1 MKKILMLLIV
11 VTLVAVSVF
20 AFSGC
25 TTTSVPGVAWGTTET
40 FVYDIYD
47 SDQDD
52 AVVGTLTYSVELLPL
67 GEYTIDSIADKT
79 FSVTETVSKGARIT
93 MSAVDTDGVV
103 MMYSEALTNGFS
115 SLASY
120 KEVSYGDT
128 SYSYSAYYYDSRCY
142 YSINGSDYADFKSS
156 TDIDTSSLYNLIR
169 GYDLGSGYSASIE
182 VVNPTDASTESFYL
196 STSVDSELTATIN
209 YNTTDFGS
217 GSIDV
222 DTYMVTLTKNNA
234 PIGGSI
240 IVYYS
245 AYDSSEKS
253 MSSSSFF
260 TQGSQAV
267 QSSSFHIPV
276 RIEENNLTYVLSS
289 ATFA

>member
-11 VTLVAVSVF
+11 VTMVAVSVF

-40 FVYDIYD
+40 FVYDILD

-52 AVVGTLTYSVELLPL
+52 AVIGTLTYSVELLAV
-67 GEYTIDSIADKT
+67 GDHTIDSIPDKT
-79 FSVTETVSKGARIT
+79 FSVTETVSKGSRII
-93 MSAVDTDGVV
+93 MEATDLDGNII
-103 MMYSEALTNGFS
+103 MYSEALTNGFS

-120 KEVSYGDT
+120 KYVCYGDAD
-128 SYSYSAYYYDSRCY
+128 YSYSAYYDDSRCY
-142 YSINGSDYADFKSS
+142 YSINGGDYDSFKSS
-156 TDIDTSSLYNLIR
+156 TDIDNTSLYNLIR
-169 GYDLGSGYSASIE
+169 GYDLGSSYSATIE
-182 VVNPTDASTESFYL
+182 VVNPTDATTESFYL
-196 STSVDSELTATIN
+196 ATTVSDTITATIN
-209 YNTTDFGS
+209 YSTEDFGS
-217 GSIDV
+217 DTIVV
-222 DTYMVTLTKNNA
+222 DTYKVSLTKNDA
-234 PIGGSI
+234 PIGGNI
-240 IVYYS
+240 TIYYS
-245 AYDSSEKS
+245 AYDSSEKT

-289 ATFA
+289 ANFA